1 VLTLAALFVLTAVL
15 EAVIVTWT
23 LSLVERRKVVASLSS
38 ALITFSNLAFAFATL
53 ESENKWVGA
62 AVVACGCAVGTFL
75 TLHIMEKRR
84 EREGNW
90 LKVYRTKR

>member
-1 VLTLAALFVLTAVL
+1 VLTLAALFVLTALL

-23 LSLVERRKVVASLSS
+23 LSLVERRKVTASLSS
-38 ALITFSNLAFAFATL
+38 ALITFSNLAFAFVTL

-75 TLHIMEKRR
+75 TLYIMEKRR